1 MIDIKHLEIGYQNK
15 RDNISVF
22 KNLNLTLNAG
32 DLVGLIGDNGIG
44 KSTFLKTITGNLAP
58 LSGEILLNSKSITNY
73 SSQSLA
79 QLLSIVVTEKI
90 GGFNLTVWDVVATG
104 RTPFINIFGKL
115 KPEDETIVASSLLQL
130 NLLPLK
136 DKLFDEL
143 SDGQRQKVMIAK
155 SLAQQTPII
164 VLDEPTA
171 FLDYTSKHHLF
182 ATLKKL
188 CEEQGKLIIVSSH
201 DLDLMKKYIT
211 KSITM
216 YEGNKIEVL

>member
-1 MIDIKHLEIGYQNK
+1 MIDIKQLEIGYKIK
-15 RDNISVF
+15 RETISVF
-22 KNLNLTLNAG
+22 KNINTTLNAG
-32 DLVGLIGDNGIG
+32 DLVGLMGDNGIG
-44 KSTFLKTITGNLAP
+44 KSTVLKTITGNLVP
-58 LSGEILLNSKSITNY
+58 LSGEILINSKNITSY
-73 SSQSLA
+73 SPQALA
-79 QLLSIVVTEKI
+79 QLLSIVITEKI

-104 RTPFINIFGKL
+104 RTPYINIFGKQSE
-115 KPEDETIVASSLLQL
+115 EDEQIVLSSLEQL
-130 NLLPLK
+130 NLVPLK
-136 DKLFDEL
+136 DKLIDEL

-164 VLDEPTA
+164 ILDEPTA

-182 ATLKKL
+182 TILKTL

-216 YEGNKIEVL
+216 AEGNKLEIV

>member
-1 MIDIKHLEIGYQNK
+1 MIEITNLEIGYKSKGKHN
-15 RDNISVF
+15 SVF
-22 KNLNLTLNAG
+22 TGINLTLSAG

-44 KSTFLKTITGNLAP
+44 KSTLLKTMTGNLAP
-58 LSGEILLNSKSITNY
+58 LAGDIKINNKPSAQFTA
-73 SSQSLA
+73 QQLA

-104 RTPFINIFGKL
+104 RTPYINIFGKL
-115 KPEDETIVASSLLQL
+115 SPEDEAIVTKAMEQL

-136 DKLFDEL
+136 DKLIDEL

-171 FLDYTSKHHLF
+171 FLDHTSKHQLF
-182 ATLKKL
+182 SILKKL
-188 CEEQGKLIIVSSH
+188 CAEQGKLIIVSSH
-201 DLDLMKKYIT
+201 DLELMKTYINR
-211 KSITM
+211 SVTM
-216 YEGNKIEVL
+216 AENNSLEVK

>member
-1 MIDIKHLEIGYQNK
+1 MIEITNLEIGYKSKGKHNT
-15 RDNISVF
+15 VF
-22 KNLNLTLNAG
+22 TGINLHLKAG

-44 KSTFLKTITGNLAP
+44 KSTLLKTITGNLAP
-58 LSGEILLNSKSITNY
+58 LSGDIKINNKN
-73 SSQSLA
+73 SSQFTAQQLA

-104 RTPFINIFGKL
+104 RTPYINIFGKL
-115 KPEDETIVASSLLQL
+115 TSEDETIVSKALEQL

-136 DKLFDEL
+136 DKLIDEL

-171 FLDYTSKHHLF
+171 FLDHTSKHHLF
-182 ATLKKL
+182 ATLKQL
-188 CEEQGKLIIVSSH
+188 CVEQGKLIIVSSH
-201 DLDLMKKYIT
+201 DLELMKTYINR
-211 KSITM
+211 SVTM
-216 YEGNKIEVL
+216 TEGNTMEVL

>member
-1 MIDIKHLEIGYQNK
+1 MIEITNLEIGYKSKGKHN
-15 RDNISVF
+15 SVF
-22 KNLNLTLNAG
+22 KGINLHLYAG

-44 KSTFLKTITGNLAP
+44 KSTLLKTITGNLAP
-58 LSGEILLNSKSITNY
+58 LAGEIKINNKPG
-73 SSQSLA
+73 SQFTAPQLA

-104 RTPFINIFGKL
+104 RIPYINIFGKL
-115 KPEDETIVASSLLQL
+115 SPEDETIVTKALEQL

-136 DKLFDEL
+136 DKLIDEL

-171 FLDYTSKHHLF
+171 FLDHTSKHHLF
-182 ATLKKL
+182 ATLKQL
-188 CEEQGKLIIVSSH
+188 CVEQGKLIIVSSH
-201 DLDLMKKYIT
+201 DLELMKTYINRSVTMADNNSLIT
-211 KSITM
+211 K
-216 YEGNKIEVL
+216 

>member
-1 MIDIKHLEIGYQNK
+1 MIDINNIEIGYQNK
-15 RDNISVF
+15 RQKNPVF
-22 KNLNLTLNAG
+22 KGMNMSFNSG
-32 DLVGLIGDNGIG
+32 DLVGLIGDNGVG

-58 LSGEILLNSKSITNY
+58 LSGEIKINNKSITHY
-73 SSQSLA
+73 TAQQLA

-104 RTPFINIFGKL
+104 RTPYINIFGKL
-115 KPEDETIVASSLLQL
+115 TGEDESIVTNALELL

-136 DKLFDEL
+136 DKLIDEL

-171 FLDYTSKHHLF
+171 FLDHTSKHHLF
-182 ATLKKL
+182 ETLKQL
-188 CEEQGKLIIVSSH
+188 CAEQSKLIIVSSH
-201 DLDLMKKYIT
+201 DLELMKTYIN
-211 KSITM
+211 KSVTM
-216 YEGNKIEVL
+216 KENNLLEVK

>member
-1 MIDIKHLEIGYQNK
+1 MIEITNLEIGYKSKGNH
-15 RDNISVF
+15 NSVF
-22 KNLNLTLNAG
+22 KGINLHLHAG

-44 KSTFLKTITGNLAP
+44 KSTLLKTITGNLAP
-58 LSGEILLNSKSITNY
+58 LAGDIKINNKL
-73 SSQSLA
+73 SSQFTAQQLA

-104 RTPFINIFGKL
+104 RSPYINIFGKL
-115 KPEDETIVASSLLQL
+115 TPEDEAIVTKALEQL

-136 DKLFDEL
+136 DKLIDEL

-171 FLDYTSKHHLF
+171 FLDHTSKHHLF
-182 ATLKKL
+182 ATLKQL
-188 CEEQGKLIIVSSH
+188 CSEQGKLIIVSSH
-201 DLDLMKKYIT
+201 DLELMKTYINRSVT
-211 KSITM
+211 MADNNSITI
-216 YEGNKIEVL
+216 K

>member
-22 KNLNLTLNAG
+22 KNLNLTLNTG

-136 DKLFDEL
+136 DKLIDEL

>member
-1 MIDIKHLEIGYQNK
+1 MIDIKNLEIGYQNK
-15 RDNISVF
+15 RENISVF
-22 KNLNLTLNAG
+22 KNLNLTLNTG
-32 DLVGLIGDNGIG
+32 DLVGLMGDNGIG
-44 KSTFLKTITGNLAP
+44 KSTFLKTITGNLSP
-58 LSGEILLNSKSITNY
+58 LSGEILLNSKNISNY
-73 SSQSLA
+73 SAQSIA

-90 GGFNLTVWDVVATG
+90 GGFNLTAWDVVAAG
-104 RTPFINIFGKL
+104 RTPYINIFGKL
-115 KPEDETIVASSLLQL
+115 TPEDKAIVESSLIQL

-136 DKLFDEL
+136 DKLIDEL

-182 ATLKKL
+182 GTLKQL

-201 DLDLMKKYIT
+201 DLDLMKRYIT
-211 KSITM
+211 KSITLF
-216 YEGNKIEVL
+216 EGNKLELL

>member
-15 RDNISVF
+15 RQHISVF
-22 KNLNLTLNAG
+22 KDINLTLNAG
-32 DLVGLIGDNGIG
+32 DLVGLMGDNGVG

-58 LSGEILLNSKSITNY
+58 LSGEIKINSKSITHY
-73 SSQSLA
+73 TAQQLS

-104 RTPFINIFGKL
+104 RTPYINIFGKL
-115 KPEDETIVASSLLQL
+115 TSEDESIVTKALEQL

-136 DKLFDEL
+136 DKLIDEL

-171 FLDYTSKHHLF
+171 FLDHTSKHHLF
-182 ATLKKL
+182 ATLKQL
-188 CEEQGKLIIVSSH
+188 CVEQSKLIIVSSH
-201 DLDLMKKYIT
+201 DLELMKTYINRSVT
-211 KSITM
+211 MAKNNSITI
-216 YEGNKIEVL
+216 K

>member
-136 DKLFDEL
+136 DKLIDEL

-182 ATLKKL
+182 TTLKKL

>member
-1 MIDIKHLEIGYQNK
+1 MIDIKQLEIGYQNK
-15 RDNISVF
+15 RQYNSVF
-22 KNLNLTLNAG
+22 KDINLTLNAG
-32 DLVGLIGDNGIG
+32 DLVGLMGDNGVG

-58 LSGEILLNSKSITNY
+58 LSGEININNKSLTHY
-73 SSQSLA
+73 TSQQLA

-104 RTPFINIFGKL
+104 RTPYINIFGKL
-115 KPEDETIVASSLLQL
+115 TPEDEAIVGKALEQL

-136 DKLFDEL
+136 DKLIDEL

-164 VLDEPTA
+164 ILDEPTA

-182 ATLKKL
+182 ATLKQL
-188 CEEQGKLIIVSSH
+188 CTEQGKLIVVSSH
-201 DLDLMKKYIT
+201 DLELMKTYINR
-211 KSITM
+211 SVTM
-216 YEGNKIEVL
+216 AEGNTMEVK

>member
-15 RDNISVF
+15 GKQNSVF
-22 KNLNLTLNAG
+22 KDINLTLNAG
-32 DLVGLIGDNGIG
+32 DLVGLMGDNGVG

-58 LSGEILLNSKSITNY
+58 LVGEIKINSKSITQY
-73 SSQSLA
+73 SAQQLA

-104 RTPFINIFGKL
+104 RTPYINIFGKL
-115 KPEDETIVASSLLQL
+115 TTEDEAIVSKALEQL

-136 DKLFDEL
+136 DKLIDEL

-171 FLDYTSKHHLF
+171 FLDHTSKHHLF
-182 ATLKKL
+182 ATLKQL
-188 CEEQGKLIIVSSH
+188 CAEQGKLIIVSSH
-201 DLDLMKKYIT
+201 DLELMKTYINR
-211 KSITM
+211 SVTM
-216 YEGNKIEVL
+216 AENNSLEVK

>member
-1 MIDIKHLEIGYQNK
+1 MIEITNLEIGYQSKGKHN
-15 RDNISVF
+15 SVF
-22 KNLNLTLNAG
+22 KGINLHLHAG

-44 KSTFLKTITGNLAP
+44 KSTLLKTITGNLVP
-58 LSGEILLNSKSITNY
+58 LAGDIKINNKP
-73 SSQSLA
+73 SSQFTAQQLA

-104 RTPFINIFGKL
+104 RTPYINIFGKL
-115 KPEDETIVASSLLQL
+115 THEDEAIVSKALEQL

-136 DKLFDEL
+136 DKLIDEL

-171 FLDYTSKHHLF
+171 FLDHTSKHHLF
-182 ATLKKL
+182 ATLKQL
-188 CEEQGKLIIVSSH
+188 CAEQGKLIIVCLH
-201 DLDLMKKYIT
+201 DLELMKTYINR
-211 KSITM
+211 SVTM
-216 YEGNKIEVL
+216 TEGNKMEIL

>member
-15 RDNISVF
+15 GKHNSVF
-22 KNLNLTLNAG
+22 KDINLTLNAG
-32 DLVGLIGDNGIG
+32 DLVGLMGDNGVG
-44 KSTFLKTITGNLAP
+44 KSTFLKTMTGNLVP
-58 LSGEILLNSKSITNY
+58 LSGEIKINNKNIKDY
-73 SSQSLA
+73 SAQQLA

-104 RTPFINIFGKL
+104 RTPYINIFGKL
-115 KPEDETIVASSLLQL
+115 TTEDEAIVTKALEQL

-136 DKLFDEL
+136 DKLIDEI

-171 FLDYTSKHHLF
+171 FLDHTSNHHLF
-182 ATLKKL
+182 ATLKQL
-188 CEEQGKLIIVSSH
+188 CADQGKLIIVSSH
-201 DLDLMKKYIT
+201 DLELMKTYINR
-211 KSITM
+211 SVTM
-216 YEGNKIEVL
+216 AEGNKMEVE

>member
-1 MIDIKHLEIGYQNK
+1 MIDIKQLEIGYK
-15 RDNISVF
+15 HKHETISVF
-22 KNLNLTLNAG
+22 KNINAALNAG
-32 DLVGLIGDNGIG
+32 DLVGLMGDNGIG
-44 KSTFLKTITGNLAP
+44 KSTLLKTITGNLVP
-58 LSGEILLNSKSITNY
+58 LSGEILLNSKNITNY
-73 SSQSLA
+73 SAQQLS

-90 GGFNLTVWDVVATG
+90 GGFNLTVWDVVSTG
-104 RTPFINIFGKL
+104 RIPYINIFGKL
-115 KPEDETIVASSLLQL
+115 SLEDEHIVTSSLEQL

-136 DKLFDEL
+136 DKLIDEL

-155 SLAQQTPII
+155 SLAQQTLII

-182 ATLKKL
+182 TTLKKL

-216 YEGNKIEVL
+216 AEGNRLEVL

>member
-15 RDNISVF
+15 RENISVF
-22 KNLNLTLNAG
+22 KNLNLTLNTG
-32 DLVGLIGDNGIG
+32 DLVGLMGDNGIG
-44 KSTFLKTITGNLAP
+44 KSTFLKTITGNLSP
-58 LSGEILLNSKSITNY
+58 LSGEILLNSKNISNY
-73 SSQSLA
+73 SAQSIA

-90 GGFNLTVWDVVATG
+90 GGFNLTAWDVVAAG
-104 RTPFINIFGKL
+104 RTPYINIFGKL
-115 KPEDETIVASSLLQL
+115 TPEDKAIVESSLIQL

-136 DKLFDEL
+136 DKLIDEL

-182 ATLKKL
+182 GTLKQL

-201 DLDLMKKYIT
+201 DLDLMKRYIT
-211 KSITM
+211 KSITLF
-216 YEGNKIEVL
+216 EGNKLELL